1 MGRPAKVTQAKRNRE
16 MMKRMK
22 QQDKE
27 ARRMQRKSE
36 NQEPQRLL
44 EGEDPDIVGLRPGPQ
59 RPLY

>member
-27 ARRMQRKSE
+27 TRRVQRKAE
-36 NQEPQRLL
+36 NEELRPVL
-44 EGEDPDIVGLRPGPQ
+44 EGEDPDLVGLRPGPQ
-59 RPLY
+59 TPLY